1 MQAVIMA
8 GGKGTR
14 LASVTKDEIP
24 KPMVPIAGKPLLLWQ
39 IEECRRNGIRDVIF
53 ITGHLGEQIE
63 AFFRDG
69 SSYGMHISYIREQTP
84 LGTAGSFYALKRL
97 LTEPYFLLV
106 FGDVLF
112 AVDCGRYWKE
122 TRGLPAHKV
131 VLGLPFYARPS
142 WADYGAILAAVPEAS
157 AGDHVLYNG
166 MEVYYNGPDT
176 IAEKTRYA
184 RETLGGVMIWELTQ
198 DTSDKENSLLRAI
211 GSVLK

>member
-97 LTEPYFLLV
+97 LTEPYFLLCPHHLLV
-106 FGDVLF
+106 SISKAFKAQF
-112 AVDCGRYWKE
+112 FQ
-122 TRGLPAHKV
+122 PAHHIIFRTVHIRTSHSQPLLQIRFRYQRRNVTFAPAKSASFMGTKGNDRFSRQII
-131 VLGLPFYARPS
+131 GL
-142 WADYGAILAAVPEAS
+142 
-157 AGDHVLYNG
+157 
-166 MEVYYNGPDT
+166 
-176 IAEKTRYA
+176 
-184 RETLGGVMIWELTQ
+184 
-198 DTSDKENSLLRAI
+198 
-211 GSVLK
+211 